1 MYVYDIC
8 QKIDTKETYIKL
20 YIGYEYSHFITD
32 KENKVCEFSN
42 PYVLISEEE
51 IDSLWEIY
59 PLMDLLAKQGKSIVV
74 FAPRIRGEALSFL
87 EHNAL
92 NGSLKSVPINTDRD
106 CEMDYKKYLELL
118 KDLAMFT
125 GATVISNKNDVLLED
140 VKTPYLGKLESIKVY
155 KKYSLMF
162 GDSEKTKKII
172 NKNITHL
179 TKELDDLQG
188 NISRLTKMI

>member
-20 YIGYEYSHFITD
+20 DRGYEYSHFITD
-32 KENKVCEFSN
+32 KKNKVCELLN
-42 PYVLISEEE
+42 PYVLICEEE
-51 IDSLWEIY
+51 IFSFMKIY
-59 PLMDLLAKQGKSIVV
+59 HLMDLLAEQQKSIVV
-74 FAPRIRGEALSFL
+74 IAPKISGEALSLL

-106 CEMDYKKYLELL
+106 CEMDYKEYLELL

-155 KKYSLMF
+155 KNYSLMF

-188 NISRLTKMI
+188 RVSRLTKMI